1 MDRGQMNRLRPLA
14 ILSVAGLFTLGL
26 APVAMAQNSPKM
38 YDNSGSIS
46 NLVGDV
52 PDVYP
57 ERYVKYGESTY
68 TYQLSFNDVMVNLN
82 SQNCVLTLNSIQIKD
97 DTCSVV
103 IAKDSDPGLNP
114 VIQWGGIDLSGN
126 GNYVLT
132 ANGNALLSWTFNR
145 SADLPPNPKPT
156 ECVIKSVK
164 PVSVRNKVM
173 SLTILDNGK
182 CNNGSWYYTYSGDPQ
197 KRGYAIYSL
206 GKNKYGKAS
215 GSSLVMTKGS
225 TVTVSF
231 LSGDLFMTTVQNKF
245 TLK

>member
-1 MDRGQMNRLRPLA
+1 MRPLT
-14 ILSVAGLFTLGL
+14 IITVAGLFTLGL

-82 SQNCVLTLNSIQIKD
+82 SQNCVLTLNSIQIRN
-97 DTCSVV
+97 DTCSVM
-103 IAKDSDPGLNP
+103 IAKDSDPG
-114 VIQWGGIDLSGN
+114 QWGGIDLGEN

-145 SADLPPNPKPT
+145 SAELPGKGK
-156 ECVIKSVK
+156 EKLALSKS
-164 PVSVRNKVM
+164 
-173 SLTILDNGK
+173 
-182 CNNGSWYYTYSGDPQ
+182 
-197 KRGYAIYSL
+197 
-206 GKNKYGKAS
+206 
-215 GSSLVMTKGS
+215 
-225 TVTVSF
+225 
-231 LSGDLFMTTVQNKF
+231 
-245 TLK
+245 